1 MYLILEGI
9 DTAGKS
15 TQLDILKQKYP
26 MAIFTKEPGGTPLGA
41 KIREMVLGG
50 EATSKVAE
58 MLLFLAD
65 RAQHSYEVV
74 RQNPDEMI
82 ISDRGVIS
90 GIAYAK
96 DVPMEIAISLNLV
109 ALNGAVPSKIVVLEL
124 SKEELEKRLSAKE
137 NDAIESRGV
146 DYLLEVQTR
155 MKQAIQE
162 LQFEA
167 VFIDASLSVS
177 EIANKIQDFITE

>member
-26 MAIFTKEPGGTPLGA
+26 MAIFTKEPGGTKLGT

-65 RAQHSYEVV
+65 RAQHSYEVI
-74 RQNPDEMI
+74 RQNPDDMI

-96 DVPMEIAISLNLV
+96 DVPMDIAISLNLV

-124 SKEELEKRLSAKE
+124 SREELEKRLAAKK
-137 NDAIESRGV
+137 NDAIESRGI

-155 MKQAIQE
+155 MKQAIKE
-162 LQFEA
+162 LQFDA
-167 VFIDASLSVS
+167 VFIDASKSIT
-177 EIANKIQDFITE
+177 EIANEIQEFITE

>member
-26 MAIFTKEPGGTPLGA
+26 MAIFTKEPGGTKLGI
-41 KIREMVLGG
+41 KIRDMVLGG

-65 RAQHSYEVV
+65 RAQHSYEVI
-74 RQNPDEMI
+74 RQNPDDMI

-96 DVPMEIAISLNLV
+96 DVPMDIAISLNLV

-124 SKEELEKRLSAKE
+124 SREELEKRLSAKE
-137 NDAIESRGV
+137 NDAIESRGI

-155 MKQAIQE
+155 MKKAIQE
-162 LQFEA
+162 LQFDA
-167 VFIDASLSVS
+167 VFIDASKSIT
-177 EIANKIQDFITE
+177 EIANEIQEFITE

>member
-1 MYLILEGI
+1 MYIILEGI

-26 MAIFTKEPGGTPLGA
+26 MAIFTKEPGGTKLGV

-50 EATSKVAE
+50 EASSKVAE

-65 RAQHSYEVV
+65 RAQHSYEII
-74 RQNPDEMI
+74 RQNPNDMI

-96 DVPMEIAISLNLV
+96 DLPMDIAITLNLI
-109 ALNGAVPSKIVVLEL
+109 ALNGAVPTKIVLLEL
-124 SKEELEKRLSAKE
+124 TKEELEKRLSQKE
-137 NDAIESRGV
+137 NDAIEKRGSE
-146 DYLLEVQTR
+146 YLLEVQQR
-155 MKQAIQE
+155 MKLAIKE
-162 LQFEA
+162 LNFDA
-167 VFIDASLSVS
+167 KFIDASLSVS
-177 EIANKIQDFITE
+177 DIAKQIQEFITE